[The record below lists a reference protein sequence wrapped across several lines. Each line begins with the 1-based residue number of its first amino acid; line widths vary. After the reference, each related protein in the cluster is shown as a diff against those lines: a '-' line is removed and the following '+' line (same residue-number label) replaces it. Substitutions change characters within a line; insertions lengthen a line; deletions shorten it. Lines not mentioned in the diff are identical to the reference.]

1 MKKGVIEK
9 KIRELKKVI
18 IPILKRNGVVKAG
31 VFGSFVRG
39 DDKKNSDIDIL
50 IKPPKGI
57 GFGFVGIQLQLQ
69 KSLNK
74 KVDLL
79 SYKAIHPLL
88 KEKILKEEV
97 RIL

>member
-39 DDKKNSDIDIL
+39 DDKKIVIL
-50 IKPPKGI
+50 I
-57 GFGFVGIQLQLQ
+57 F
-69 KSLNK
+69 
-74 KVDLL
+74 
-79 SYKAIHPLL
+79 
-88 KEKILKEEV
+88 
-97 RIL
+97 